1 MGRGYRGKMWRL
13 SDFGWGA
20 YSGPMNW
27 KILLTLFGVG
37 VAGVAIATQAG
48 AEDGSDIPL
57 EKRGMILG
65 TMAHLK
71 IVKLHAAP
79 AIPAYKVENDY
90 VQQADPETA
99 KFIAGILDNYL
110 LKMLVP

>member
-1 MGRGYRGKMWRL
+1 MAL
-13 SDFGWGA
+13 
-20 YSGPMNW
+20 
-27 KILLTLFGVG
+27 IGVG
-37 VAGVAIATQAG
+37 LAGVTFTPQAG
-48 AEDGSDIPL
+48 AGDGNNIQL

-79 AIPAYKVENDY
+79 AIPAYKVENEN

-110 LKMLVP
+110 LKLLVP